1 MANALC
7 VAYLLLFLSSGLV
20 YAAFLPVKLAFL
32 PRALLGLC
40 FGLFLLI
47 WLPALYAFL
56 LGFALAAQLLALATA
71 VLPAALLCLWKRAPL
86 QRLRPADL
94 PELKR
99 LLFLTLPTLALC
111 ACLLYTHVLRP
122 QDGSLHTGQS
132 CYGDMAMHLAFITS
146 ISRNACFPPQY
157 SIQVGTQMGY
167 PFLCDSVS
175 STFLTLGGSLRF
187 AYVLPMLPALF
198 LVFAWFYLLMREML
212 SSPRSA
218 TLAFVLFFVGGGFGF
233 VYFLDGAAAD
243 TSLFTRLF
251 TSFYETPTNLVSE
264 NVYWVNPICDMLI
277 PQRATLFGWAVLLPC
292 LYLLLR
298 AGIQGQAELFWPL
311 AILAGGLPLLHSH
324 SFMALG
330 VISASVFAWQLIR
343 RPSCWKGFVL
353 YAGLAA
359 ALALPQLLC
368 FTFRQAAGEGFIRL
382 TWNWINEQDPYLWFY
397 IKNWGLVFLLL
408 PFALLNARG
417 KRGLFLCSLPLWV
430 LVECLVFQPNAYD
443 NNKLL
448 FVCYMLA
455 CGLVADFL
463 LFLYDR
469 LDFLRG
475 RRLAAALT
483 LATMTVSGWLT
494 IGREIVS
501 DYELFSSQ
509 QVEAAAFAATLPTD
523 AVLLTAD
530 EHNNAFASLS
540 GLTIVQGSPSYL
552 YFHGVYDEERAQDVL
567 RMYTEP
573 GALAQLG
580 PKYGVTH
587 VVLSNHELAMGAD
600 ERLFADLPLLYDS
613 GGIRIYSVS

>member
-1 MANALC
+1 MPSCWALPWRPSC
-7 VAYLLLFLSSGLV
+7 S
-20 YAAFLPVKLAFL
+20 P
-32 PRALLGLC
+32 LG
-40 FGLFLLI
+40 
-47 WLPALYAFL
+47 
-56 LGFALAAQLLALATA
+56 TA
-71 VLPAALLCLWKRAPL
+71 ILPAALLCLWKRTPL

-94 PELKR
+94 PELRR
-99 LLFLTLPTLALC
+99 LLFLTLPMLALC

-146 ISRNACFPPQY
+146 ISRNASFPPQY

-218 TLAFVLFFVGGGFGF
+218 TLAFVLFFLGGGFGF

-264 NVYWVNPICDMLI
+264 NIYWVNPICDMLI

-292 LYLLLR
+292 LYLLPR
-298 AGIQGQAELFWPL
+298 AGIQGPSGAFL
-311 AILAGGLPLLHSH
+311 APRHFGRRPAPVALPFLHGPWGDLRQRVRLAADPPSLLLEGVPAVRGLGGGLGP
-324 SFMALG
+324 A
-330 VISASVFAWQLIR
+330 AAA
-343 RPSCWKGFVL
+343 VL
-353 YAGLAA
+353 YLSPGGRGGLY
-359 ALALPQLLC
+359 
-368 FTFRQAAGEGFIRL
+368 QANVELGSTSR
-382 TWNWINEQDPYLWFY
+382 TPYLWFY

-408 PFALLNARG
+408 PFALLNARD

-455 CGLVADFL
+455 AGLW
-463 LFLYDR
+463 R
-469 LDFLRG
+469 
-475 RRLAAALT
+475 T
-483 LATMTVSGWLT
+483 SC
-494 IGREIVS
+494 
-501 DYELFSSQ
+501 SS
-509 QVEAAAFAATLPTD
+509 
-523 AVLLTAD
+523 
-530 EHNNAFASLS
+530 S
-540 GLTIVQGSPSYL
+540 TIVWPS
-552 YFHGVYDEERAQDVL
+552 
-567 RMYTEP
+567 
-573 GALAQLG
+573 
-580 PKYGVTH
+580 
-587 VVLSNHELAMGAD
+587 
-600 ERLFADLPLLYDS
+600 S
-613 GGIRIYSVS
+613 GDAAWPRR